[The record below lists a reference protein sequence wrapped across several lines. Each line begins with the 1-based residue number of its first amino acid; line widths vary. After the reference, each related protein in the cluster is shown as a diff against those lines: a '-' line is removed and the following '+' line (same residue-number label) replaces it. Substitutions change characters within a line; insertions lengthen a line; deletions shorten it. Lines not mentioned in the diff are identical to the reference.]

1 MPYRPKDIYRGR
13 RKFRVPLSI
22 LLFTLT
28 FLLVGGIGM
37 FFFLQQYMVYDAD
50 GATLQLPFGGG
61 ADQAPEEALEGVPT
75 PKPTF
80 EPVEVQVVWENPDF
94 EDVDMGSWD
103 TLKPVRGLFISQST
117 LQSLESLSS
126 ATAAVQG
133 GGYNA
138 AVLEVKGRNGQL
150 VWPSAAETALA
161 YHTDGT
167 MDLTG
172 TIEQLHKSGLTVAAQ
187 LSCFADSLLLQHN
200 WSFALRYT
208 DGSVCQN
215 EDGSYWLDPYNQT
228 VRTYLTDLALELAD
242 MGFDEIILA
251 DLYHPLSEDGF
262 IYTETPVT
270 GTDPVVAVCQMGRRI
285 VEALEDTEADTVVSV
300 RINPDS
306 LRNGQGSLTGQDIP
320 IFWRMFARLYCATYP
335 ELLASDKEMA
345 TETMNGGDADARFV
359 PVIGIVPEQ
368 GSKSYVIG

>member
-37 FFFLQQYMVYDAD
+37 FFFLQQYMVYDAN
-50 GATLQLPFGGG
+50 GATLQLPFTG
-61 ADQAPEEALEGVPT
+61 AEETPDEPADVPT

-94 EDVDMGSWD
+94 EDVDMGTWD
-103 TLKPVRGLFISQST
+103 ELEPIHGLFISQNT
-117 LQSLESLSS
+117 VQDVAALSS
-126 ATAAVQG
+126 AVSTARNS
-133 GGYNA
+133 GYST
-138 AVLEVKGRNGQL
+138 AVLEVKNRSGQL

-161 YHTDGT
+161 YRTDGIT
-167 MDLTG
+167 DLTA
-172 TIEQLHKSGLTVAAQ
+172 TIQELHEAGLTVAAQ

-200 WSFALRYT
+200 WSFALRYA
-208 DGSVCQN
+208 DGNVCPN
-215 EDGSYWLDPYNQT
+215 DDGSYWLDPYNQT
-228 VRTYLTDLALELAD
+228 VRTYLTDLAQELAD

-251 DLYHPLSEDGF
+251 DLYHPISADGF
-262 IYTETPVT
+262 VYSETPVT
-270 GTDPVVAVCQMGRRI
+270 GADPVVAVCQMGRRI
-285 VEALEDTEADTVVSV
+285 VEALEDTGVIVSA

-306 LRNGQGSLTGQDIP
+306 LRNGQGALTGQDVA
-320 IFWRMFARLYCATYP
+320 IFWRMFARLYCSTYP
-335 ELLASDKEMA
+335 DLLSTDKELA
-345 TETMNGGDADARFV
+345 TDKMNGGDADARFI
-359 PVIGIVPEQ
+359 PVIGIIPEE